1 MPWRESCC
9 VDERVGLIAEWRLG
23 LSSVVELAERY
34 GVSRK
39 TANKWIGRYRAEG
52 PAGLA
57 SRSSAPVRHGRATS
71 ASLAEAIIQQKEA
84 RPSWGPLKIIAR
96 LEALYP
102 DEAWPAPSTA
112 GEILKRAG
120 LTRPRRRRHRA
131 PPTLGPLTRAE
142 RPNHLWAVDHKGWV
156 RLGDGRRCEPL
167 TLTDSFSRFLI
178 GLEAS
183 QSTREEE
190 ARPVFE
196 RAFAAYGLPEAIRS
210 DNGPPFASTGVTGLT
225 ALSVWWARLGIRHE
239 RIAPGH
245 PQQNGRHERFH
256 LTLKEA
262 MEPTAPDLAT
272 QADRF
277 EAFRSDYNTQRPH
290 QALGQTPPARHYE
303 PSPRP
308 MPERLDEPDYPK
320 QADIRRVRS
329 NGEIK
334 WNGATLFVSSALI
347 GELVAI
353 EETPAGDLLMRFY
366 NTPIGVIDTRQKR
379 LRRLIVPAR
388 GDDQQQTNL
397 SPIYP
402 V

>member
-1 MPWRESCC
+1 M
-9 VDERVGLIAEWRLG
+9 
-23 LSSVVELAERY
+23 VELAERY
-34 GVSRK
+34 GISRK
-39 TANKWIGRYRAEG
+39 TAYKWIGRYEAEG
-52 PAGLA
+52 PSGLEA
-57 SRSSAPVRHGRATS
+57 RSSAPLRHGRAT
-71 ASLAEAIIQQKEA
+71 AAELVEAIVQQKEA
-84 RPSWGPLKIIAR
+84 RPSWGPLKIVAK

-102 DEAWPAPSTA
+102 QLAWPAASTA

-120 LTRPRRRRHRA
+120 MTRPRRRRHRA
-131 PPTLGPLTRAE
+131 PPTLGGLTQAE
-142 RPNHLWAVDHKGWV
+142 RPNQLWAVDHKGWV
-156 RLGDGRRCEPL
+156 RLLDGQRCEPL

-183 QSTREEE
+183 QSTRQEE

-210 DNGPPFASTGVTGLT
+210 DNGAPFASAGVTGLT
-225 ALSVWWARLGIRHE
+225 ALGVWWAKLGIRHE

-262 MEPTAPDLAT
+262 MEPPSPDIAA

-277 EAFRSDYNTQRPH
+277 EAFRRDYNIERPH
-290 QALGQTPPARHYE
+290 QALDQTPPARHYQ

-308 MPERLDEPDYPK
+308 MPEQPSEPDYPK
-320 QADIRRVRS
+320 EADIRRVRS

-334 WNGATLFVSSALI
+334 WNGGFLFVSSALV

-353 EETPAGDLLMRFY
+353 EETQAGDLTMRFY
-366 NTPIGVIDTRQKR
+366 DTPIGVIDTRHKR
-379 LRRLIVPAR
+379 LRRLILPVR
-388 GDDQQQTNL
+388 SQDQTKPNL